1 MAETTSSMRTSIG
14 RLILVPAVISL
25 AITLIRLIGELQH
38 WSEWWFSA
46 KAGGGGS
53 PIGISWLVPIFGIY
67 FGLKL
72 ARAGDGP
79 SGKWRAALFGLLA
92 VAVLFAGFGIA
103 VALPSLW
110 FIGLLVMGA
119 AGVIPFWGWPALAK
133 TLLAYG
139 YAARVPVAI
148 LMFFAIRG
156 QWGTHYDVLPPGFP
170 SDAGFW
176 STYFQIGFLPQ
187 MFVWIAFTISIGAL
201 FGGIASAI
209 ASRREPAA
217 QAAVG

>member
-1 MAETTSSMRTSIG
+1 MAETTSSARTSIG

-38 WSEWWFSA
+38 WSEWWFNPR
-46 KAGGGGS
+46 AGGGGS
-53 PIGISWLVPIFGIY
+53 PIGVTWLVPVFGVY

-79 SGKWRAALFGLLA
+79 SNNWRAVLFGLLA
-92 VAVLFAGFGIA
+92 VAVLFGGIA
-103 VALPSLW
+103 IAVLLPNQRLV
-110 FIGLLVMGA
+110 GLLVMGV
-119 AGVIPFWGWPALAK
+119 AGVLPFWGWRALAK

-139 YAARVPVAI
+139 YAVRIPIAI

-170 SDAGFW
+170 SDEGFW

-187 MFVWIAFTISIGAL
+187 MFFWIAFTISIGAL
-201 FGGIASAI
+201 FGGIANAI
-209 ASRREPAA
+209 ASRRKPST
-217 QAAVG
+217 QAAGG